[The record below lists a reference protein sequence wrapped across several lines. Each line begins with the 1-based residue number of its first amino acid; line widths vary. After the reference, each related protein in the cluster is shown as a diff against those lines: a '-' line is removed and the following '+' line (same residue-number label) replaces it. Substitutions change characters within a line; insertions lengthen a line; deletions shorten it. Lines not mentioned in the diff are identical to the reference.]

1 MLETRDL
8 LSSCFSSSN
17 TKPKQHHTPP
27 NPHPSLELA
36 SPLQHNIDN
45 PPDTP
50 LVCFDV
56 MAQNNN
62 NNPVLDVLGRR
73 LADVDLHDGYE
84 DDDDSDGGALIG
96 PSDDGDSDG
105 GAFIDPHDDYEDDD
119 GGAGRAPI
127 DLDGTCDSSSAA
139 AVAAAPSG
147 SKHSRPNTSVTYAVK
162 QSRSGIGKV
171 IISSDTASSVG
182 TSSGSDNGYMRAST
196 AEPLLILLTQTGLW
210 HCLLPTRMSHL
221 PHSCLR
227 TCPRGST
234 SHSVRYC
241 SLRPTDLSSELL
253 ELDPER
259 VSSMSPL

>member
-1 MLETRDL
+1 
-8 LSSCFSSSN
+8 
-17 TKPKQHHTPP
+17 
-27 NPHPSLELA
+27 
-36 SPLQHNIDN
+36 
-45 PPDTP
+45 
-50 LVCFDV
+50 

-73 LADVDLHDGYE
+73 LADVDLHHGYE

-171 IISSDTASSVG
+171 IISSDTATSVG

-196 AEPLLILLTQTGLW
+196 AEPSLILLT
-210 HCLLPTRMSHL
+210 
-221 PHSCLR
+221 
-227 TCPRGST
+227 
-234 SHSVRYC
+234 
-241 SLRPTDLSSELL
+241 
-253 ELDPER
+253 
-259 VSSMSPL
+259 

>member
-17 TKPKQHHTPP
+17 TKPKQHRTPP

-36 SPLQHNIDN
+36 SPLQHNIN
-45 PPDTP
+45 TASVTP

-56 MAQNNN
+56 MAQNN

-84 DDDDSDGGALIG
+84 EDDDSDGGALIG

-147 SKHSRPNTSVTYAVK
+147 SKHSRPNTNVTYAVK

-182 TSSGSDNGYMRAST
+182 TSSGSDNGYMCAST
-196 AEPLLILLTQTGLW
+196 AEPSLILLT
-210 HCLLPTRMSHL
+210 
-221 PHSCLR
+221 
-227 TCPRGST
+227 
-234 SHSVRYC
+234 
-241 SLRPTDLSSELL
+241 
-253 ELDPER
+253 
-259 VSSMSPL
+259 